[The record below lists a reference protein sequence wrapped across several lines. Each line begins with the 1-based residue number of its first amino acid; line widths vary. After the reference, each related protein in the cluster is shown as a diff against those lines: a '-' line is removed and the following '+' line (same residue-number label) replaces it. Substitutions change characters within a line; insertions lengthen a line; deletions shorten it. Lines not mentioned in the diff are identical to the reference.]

1 MGSKWFIRDDDKTL
15 LLDIGADYL
24 NFNDQS
30 VLCLYRVDIPTKE
43 EINRID
49 NTFMIDGKDYR
60 DYLNKYE
67 SIYLV
72 H

>member
-1 MGSKWFIRDDDKTL
+1 MGSKWFIRDDEETL
-15 LLDIGADYL
+15 LLEIGAEY
-24 NFNDQS
+24 FSYNDQS